1 MKLRGN
7 QNMKKASEKFDELV
21 PLDNLVVSAV
31 IGAPC
36 VGVKEATQRVATQ
49 ILRRVSK
56 DMINKEAIEEL
67 TAP

>member
-1 MKLRGN
+1 MKLKGN

-36 VGVKEATQRVATQ
+36 VGVKETTQRVATQ
-49 ILRRVSK
+49 ILRRVSN
-56 DMINKEAIEEL
+56 DIINEAVIEL